1 MSDSTD
7 TTEPEAVRSNSQP
20 MSAGI
25 VTALVGFTSSFAVVL
40 TGLAAVGADATEAAS
55 GLLVLCVTQA
65 LGMLWLSH
73 RYRMPITLAW
83 STPGAALLAGA
94 GAVEGGW
101 PAAVGA
107 FIVVGIAIVLTG
119 LWPTL
124 GRIISAIPTPL
135 AQAMLAGVLM
145 PLCLA
150 PIIAVRDAP
159 AAVAPVILVW
169 LAAQRFSKRW
179 AVPLAFLTAAV
190 VIGISLVTSDRV
202 LDAGAMI
209 PRIDLT
215 APSWTWQA
223 MIGIAIPLYIVTMAS
238 QNIPGV
244 AVMNSFGYTVP
255 WRPSMIVT
263 GIGTIVGAPAG
274 GHAINLAAI
283 SAALAAAPTAHPD
296 PKRRWIAAFTAGWAY
311 LVLAAGAAAV
321 AALVAAAP
329 AGVVETVAGL
339 ALLATLAG
347 ALTSALSVASER
359 EGAVVTF
366 LIAASGVSIL
376 GIGSAF
382 WALLVGLIVR
392 AVLQGTT
399 LPSLA
404 RKSSL
409 QSKP

>member
-1 MSDSTD
+1 
-7 TTEPEAVRSNSQP
+7 
-20 MSAGI
+20 
-25 VTALVGFTSSFAVVL
+25 
-40 TGLAAVGADATEAAS
+40 
-55 GLLVLCVTQA
+55 
-65 LGMLWLSH
+65 
-73 RYRMPITLAW
+73 
-83 STPGAALLAGA
+83 
-94 GAVEGGW
+94 
-101 PAAVGA
+101 
-107 FIVVGIAIVLTG
+107 
-119 LWPTL
+119 
-124 GRIISAIPTPL
+124 
-135 AQAMLAGVLM
+135 
-145 PLCLA
+145 
-150 PIIAVRDAP
+150 
-159 AAVAPVILVW
+159 
-169 LAAQRFSKRW
+169 
-179 AVPLAFLTAAV
+179 
-190 VIGISLVTSDRV
+190 
-202 LDAGAMI
+202 
-209 PRIDLT
+209 
-215 APSWTWQA
+215 
-223 MIGIAIPLYIVTMAS
+223 MIGIAVPLYIVTMAS

-347 ALTSALSVASER
+347 ALTSALSEASER

-399 LPSLA
+399 LPPLS

>member
-1 MSDSTD
+1 MSDSTE

-65 LGMLWLSH
+65 LGMLWLSR

-169 LAAQRFSKRW
+169 RAE
-179 AVPLAFLTAAV
+179 P
-190 VIGISLVTSDRV
+190 
-202 LDAGAMI
+202 
-209 PRIDLT
+209 P
-215 APSWTWQA
+215 
-223 MIGIAIPLYIVTMAS
+223 IA
-238 QNIPGV
+238 
-244 AVMNSFGYTVP
+244 
-255 WRPSMIVT
+255 WR
-263 GIGTIVGAPAG
+263 
-274 GHAINLAAI
+274 
-283 SAALAAAPTAHPD
+283 SAAPQA
-296 PKRRWIAAFTAGWAY
+296 
-311 LVLAAGAAAV
+311 
-321 AALVAAAP
+321 
-329 AGVVETVAGL
+329 
-339 ALLATLAG
+339 
-347 ALTSALSVASER
+347 
-359 EGAVVTF
+359 
-366 LIAASGVSIL
+366 
-376 GIGSAF
+376 
-382 WALLVGLIVR
+382 
-392 AVLQGTT
+392 
-399 LPSLA
+399 
-404 RKSSL
+404 
-409 QSKP
+409 KP